1 MKTRSDMPSDKKVI
15 AVRLDD
21 ATHDAVAALAAQER
35 RSLASMVEVLML
47 RGLGDFQRSAKR
59 AKE

>member
-1 MKTRSDMPSDKKVI
+1 MSSQRKVI

-21 ATHDAVAALAAQER
+21 ATYAAVAALAATER

-47 RGLGDFQRSAKR
+47 SGLRDFQRSAKR

>member
-1 MKTRSDMPSDKKVI
+1 MPSSKRVI

-21 ATHDAVAALAAQER
+21 ATYAAVAALAATER

-47 RGLGDFQRSAKR
+47 KGLRDFQRGAKR
-59 AKE
+59 AKADTGR